1 MSLSIALKIFSFCS
15 KRTLQMM
22 ILIPFCVQYFVAIIM
37 YVWIASNCICFL
49 VDLTGTLLLIPPL
62 TPLLLL
68 LFMVFFIQSYCN
80 LQVHIFKW
88 TVKRFAVLTFTFLH
102 TFNSWNVDQQWIG
115 CVSSKSFWSKGI
127 RMETKSYS

>member
-1 MSLSIALKIFSFCS
+1 MPLSIDLKISSFCS
-15 KRTLQMM
+15 KRTLHMM
-22 ILIPFCVQYFVAIIM
+22 ILILFYVHYFVAIIM

-62 TPLLLL
+62 TPSLLL

-88 TVKRFAVLTFTFLH
+88 TVKRLAVLTFTFLH
-102 TFNSWNVDQQWIG
+102 IFDSWNVYQQWIG

>member
-1 MSLSIALKIFSFCS
+1 MPLSIDLKISSFCS
-15 KRTLQMM
+15 KRTLHMM
-22 ILIPFCVQYFVAIIM
+22 ILILFCVQYFVALIM
-37 YVWIASNCICFL
+37 YVWIATNCICFL
-49 VDLTGTLLLIPPL
+49 LYLTGTLLLIPLL
-62 TPLLLL
+62 TPSLLL

-88 TVKRFAVLTFTFLH
+88 TVKRLAVLTFAFLH
-102 TFNSWNVDQQWIG
+102 IFDSWNVDQQWIG

>member
-1 MSLSIALKIFSFCS
+1 MPLSIDLKISSFCS
-15 KRTLQMM
+15 KRTLHMM
-22 ILIPFCVQYFVAIIM
+22 ILSLFCVQYFIALIM

-62 TPLLLL
+62 TPSLLL

-88 TVKRFAVLTFTFLH
+88 TVKRLAVLTFTFLH
-102 TFNSWNVDQQWIG
+102 IFDSWNVYQQWIG

>member
-1 MSLSIALKIFSFCS
+1 MPLSIALKISSFCS
-15 KRTLQMM
+15 KRTLHMM
-22 ILIPFCVQYFVAIIM
+22 ILILFYVHYFVAIIM

-62 TPLLLL
+62 TPSLLL

-88 TVKRFAVLTFTFLH
+88 TVKRLAVLTFTFLH
-102 TFNSWNVDQQWIG
+102 IFDSWNVYQQWIG

-127 RMETKSYS
+127 RMETKLYS